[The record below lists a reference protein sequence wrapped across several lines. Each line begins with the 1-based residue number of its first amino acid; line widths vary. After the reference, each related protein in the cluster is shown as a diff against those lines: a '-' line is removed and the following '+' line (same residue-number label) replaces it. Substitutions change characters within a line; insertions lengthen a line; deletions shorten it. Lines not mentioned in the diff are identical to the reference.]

1 MVQSFEELKRRAD
14 EATGRIV
21 VFNQPFVSY
30 GETVAYRSFGAA
42 EAAKVG
48 AVATLIRSITP
59 FSVNRCLYLLVLLI
73 HMALTV

>member
-1 MVQSFEELKRRAD
+1 MLVVESFEELKHRAN
-14 EATGRIV
+14 EAIGRIV

-30 GETVAYRSFGAA
+30 GETVAYRAYGAS

-59 FSVNRCLYLLVLLI
+59 FSINRYILYLSR
-73 HMALTV
+73 